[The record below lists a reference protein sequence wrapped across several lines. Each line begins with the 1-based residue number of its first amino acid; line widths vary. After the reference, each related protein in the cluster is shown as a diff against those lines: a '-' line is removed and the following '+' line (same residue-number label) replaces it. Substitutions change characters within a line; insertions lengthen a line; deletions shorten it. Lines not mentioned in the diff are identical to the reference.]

1 MNAANRDS
9 INLAERVRGKASR
22 AGIAWQVKHR
32 ASLLIVS
39 LRIACAL
46 LVLGLWQWLAEA
58 ALIDPFFFSRPSEI
72 LARIWQWTATGFI
85 WPHLF
90 VTIQE
95 AFLAF
100 VLGSLLGI
108 VFGFWLARAPLI
120 SDVLS
125 PYIRMLNALPR
136 VVLAPIFLLWFGLGI
151 WSKVALGVTLVFFVV
166 FFNTYQGVREVDPV
180 ILNSARM
187 LGATQRQL
195 IRHVL
200 LPSALSW
207 IFSSLHTSIGFAI
220 VGAVVG
226 EYLGA
231 ARGVGYLISQA
242 EGVFDTTGV
251 LAGMA
256 ILSAV
261 VLCVAQGVDYAECW
275 LLRWRRTSA
284 TDSPVSG

>member
-1 MNAANRDS
+1 MSAAKRDS
-9 INLAERVRGKASR
+9 ISRAERVMEPR
-22 AGIAWQVKHR
+22 IARQVKPG

-39 LRIACAL
+39 LQIACAL
-46 LVLGLWQWLAEA
+46 LMLGLWQWLAEA
-58 ALIDPFFFSRPSEI
+58 AVIDPFFFSRPSEI
-72 LARIWQWTATGFI
+72 LVRIWQWTTRGFI
-85 WPHLF
+85 WPHLL
-90 VTIQE
+90 VTLEE
-95 AFLAF
+95 ALLAF
-100 VLGSLLGI
+100 VLGSWFGI
-108 VFGFWLARAPLI
+108 GTGFLLARTPLL
-120 SDVLS
+120 SNVLS

-180 ILNSARM
+180 IVNNARM
-187 LGATQRQL
+187 LGATEGEL

-231 ARGVGYLISQA
+231 ARGVGYVISQA

-251 LAGMA
+251 LAGMV

-261 VLCVAQGVDYAECW
+261 VLLVAQGVDYLERW
-275 LLRWRRTSA
+275 LLRWKRTSA
-284 TDSPVSG
+284 TDSPTSG